1 MSNELVIPE
10 IVLLDE
16 LERNDNAL
24 SPMIWE
30 DKRGQLIEFDAE
42 NFNKSSEYIL
52 RKRMFMSDFVNKV
65 INKPMIIHPDL
76 PEDIVKQLYRLHL
89 YCCQQAVFE
98 PAVKRNPF
106 ILGFHAVQ
114 EMKLAL
120 VAIFISYRLINPH
133 CPYSWSKEFFY
144 KNINIDKTSEGNTT
158 ILFGRIP
165 SSAIIEAINEDVVTD
180 WFIYREHDHNGVRTL
195 MDIKNNLLTI
205 PDYVRGGDPASEFSR
220 FERKM
225 QEEKNR
231 VQKRKDEALDIEFR
245 KVMVQKIA
253 EETANKLISSG
264 MNKTELMNKIFRA
277 DLSSLLEDD
286 REEKNYKTDTI
297 QNSKKK
303 NVVVKQDTKLIE
315 NVICQFLD
323 EDN

>member
-1 MSNELVIPE
+1 
-10 IVLLDE
+10 
-16 LERNDNAL
+16 
-24 SPMIWE
+24 
-30 DKRGQLIEFDAE
+30 
-42 NFNKSSEYIL
+42 
-52 RKRMFMSDFVNKV
+52 
-65 INKPMIIHPDL
+65 
-76 PEDIVKQLYRLHL
+76 
-89 YCCQQAVFE
+89 
-98 PAVKRNPF
+98 
-106 ILGFHAVQ
+106 
-114 EMKLAL
+114 
-120 VAIFISYRLINPH
+120 
-133 CPYSWSKEFFY
+133 
-144 KNINIDKTSEGNTT
+144 
-158 ILFGRIP
+158 
-165 SSAIIEAINEDVVTD
+165 
-180 WFIYREHDHNGVRTL
+180 
-195 MDIKNNLLTI
+195 
-205 PDYVRGGDPASEFSR
+205 
-220 FERKM
+220 M